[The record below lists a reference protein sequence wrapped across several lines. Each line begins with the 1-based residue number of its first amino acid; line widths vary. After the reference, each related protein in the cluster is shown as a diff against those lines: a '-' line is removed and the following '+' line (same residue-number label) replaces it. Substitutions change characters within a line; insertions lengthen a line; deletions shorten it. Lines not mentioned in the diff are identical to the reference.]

1 MEPKLNV
8 KHWRALVA
16 SAVVLLVA
24 VVGLSACGGDD
35 DGAGTDATAPP
46 ATSKIEIAD
55 AWARETPN
63 DVSAVYMV
71 IKNSGAA
78 DRLVSA
84 ASSKS
89 PNVQIHE
96 TVTEGSSM
104 RMQEVE
110 GGIEV
115 PANAEVALAPG
126 GYHIMLMNLAE
137 PVKAGETLDIE
148 LTFEKA
154 GVMNLDVPVKSGG
167 GMMQHS
173 AESGGMDGMA
183 SEATHSEGMNAN

>member
-1 MEPKLNV
+1 MEPRLNV
-8 KHWRALVA
+8 KHWGMPLA
-16 SAVVLLVA
+16 SAVVLMLA
-24 VVGLSACGGDD
+24 VVGLTACGGDD
-35 DGAGTDATAPP
+35 EEAGAGATATAGPS
-46 ATSKIEIAD
+46 TSNITVVD

-71 IKNSGAA
+71 IKNSGGP

-84 ASSKS
+84 ASSRS
-89 PNVQIHE
+89 PNVQVHE

-115 PANAEVALAPG
+115 PANGEVALAPG

-137 PVKAGETLDIE
+137 PVKAGETVDIE

-154 GVMNLDVPVKSGG
+154 GVVKVDAPVKSGG
-167 GMMQHS
+167 AMTQHS
-173 AESGGMDGMA
+173 TGGM
-183 SEATHSEGMNAN
+183 STATPPSD

>member
-8 KHWRALVA
+8 KHWRTLLA
-16 SAVVLLVA
+16 SAVVLILA
-24 VVGLSACGGDD
+24 AVGLSACGGDD
-35 DGAGTDATAPP
+35 DDDGAGATATASP
-46 ATSKIEIAD
+46 ATSKIEVVD

-104 RMQEVE
+104 RMQEVA

-115 PANAEVALAPG
+115 PSNGEVALAPG
-126 GYHIMLMNLAE
+126 GYHIMLMNWRS
-137 PVKAGETLDIE
+137 P
-148 LTFEKA
+148 
-154 GVMNLDVPVKSGG
+154 
-167 GMMQHS
+167 
-173 AESGGMDGMA
+173 
-183 SEATHSEGMNAN
+183 